1 MLVENDAVN
10 KRRVI
15 VWGTGHLGKGGL
27 RMTLQHPDLELVGVH
42 GHARDKLGRDA
53 GELIGLPATGVKV
66 TDDVGELLALQA
78 DCLLYFASSAFR
90 DAEATADIVPFLE
103 AGTNVSTISHFHLQ
117 YPRQGRPEFVEPVA
131 AACARGGSS
140 VLLTGEEPGFAFG
153 QHLFAL
159 LSTTGRIDRIDL
171 TELSYVRRYA
181 GADSLRVYGFNEPL
195 DHQPPMMTTDIGQAW
210 HVNTLHGIADF
221 IGLDVHDFTQT
232 WETASFSED
241 YETAAFGMV
250 AADRTAATRWTVTA
264 RLGGAPFLV
273 YHKILRLHEDAA
285 PDWQQ
290 PLLGKPGPGVTQQI
304 LITGEPNIREEM
316 FRFGGPS
323 ATPIIAINAVPW
335 LCTARPGILTQP
347 EVPAHQPRNLRAV
360 RR

>member
-1 MLVENDAVN
+1 MS

-27 RMTLQHPDLELVGVH
+27 RMTLEHPDLELVGVH
-42 GHARDKLGRDA
+42 GRARDKVGRDA
-53 GELIGLPATGVKV
+53 GELIGLATTGVKV
-66 TDDVGELLALQA
+66 TDDISELLSLKA
-78 DCLLYFASSAFR
+78 DCLLYFASTAFR

-103 AGTNVSTISHFHLQ
+103 AGTNVSTISHFQLQ
-117 YPRQGRPEFVEPVA
+117 YPRHGRPEFVQPIA
-131 AACARGGSS
+131 AACQRGRSS

-159 LSTTGRIDRIDL
+159 LSTTGRVDRIEL

-181 GADSLRVYGFNEPL
+181 GADSLRVYGFNEAL
-195 DHQPPMMTTDIGQAW
+195 DHQPPMITTDIGEAW

-221 IGLDVHDFTQT
+221 IGVDVHSFNQT
-232 WETASFSED
+232 WETASVDED
-241 YETAAFGMV
+241 YETAAFGI
-250 AADRTAATRWTVTA
+250 ANAGRTAATRWTVSGD
-264 RLGGAPFLV
+264 LNGIPFLV
-273 YHKILRLHEDAA
+273 YRKILRLHEDAA

-304 LITGEPNIREEM
+304 SIIGEPNIREEM

-335 LCTARPGILTQP
+335 LCEARPGILTQP
-347 EVPAHQPRNLRAV
+347 EVPAHKPRNVRAAV
-360 RR
+360 I